1 MCRPHG
7 VCVVRCPCRVW
18 DFESYCK
25 EFRLCVDRVVFHGI
39 SVVFGTQ
46 DALRGICHVWGPW
59 VVQCDIPIVCGDP
72 TVSRGLQRGCCGPI
86 RPAVQLVCG
95 CGGAPC
101 GFLGRGGGGVGDG
114 GTTVL
119 PATQEAASA
128 GKGGAPAPPLPP
140 PPSGLPAGGAE
151 RSRARPILG
160 WAGPSRAERRP
171 SPRRANTSGGERGR
185 VGAERSRVLG
195 GGAER
200 SRVPDGRDRTAGG
213 RGRIP
218 GGGARARPSAGVG
231 SARSWKS

>member
-39 SVVFGTQ
+39 SVVSGTQ

-128 GKGGAPAPPLPP
+128 GKVGGPGAAAAAPAER
-140 PPSGLPAGGAE
+140 PSGGRGRAEPSAADSWVGGAE
-151 RSRARPILG
+151 QSRAETESQAGEYERRR
-160 WAGPSRAERRP
+160 AGPSRGRAEPSSGGRGRAEP
-171 SPRRANTSGGERGR
+171 SPRRT
-185 VGAERSRVLG
+185 
-195 GGAER
+195 
-200 SRVPDGRDRTAGG
+200 
-213 RGRIP
+213 
-218 GGGARARPSAGVG
+218 
-231 SARSWKS
+231 